1 MGIETWGF
9 PSLHEL
15 ENPASGPRVPLTT
28 LIFQE
33 VIRNRLGRQHYGGG
47 VSEHLAIIQCFL
59 LLLSKSHISL
69 SSGASLELFL
79 TLSLLTM
86 ASACHLAVAAIST
99 LLAACCY

>member
-1 MGIETWGF
+1 MGTETWGF

-47 VSEHLAIIQCFL
+47 VSEHLALLQCFL
-59 LLLSKSHISL
+59 LLSKV
-69 SSGASLELFL
+69 AY
-79 TLSLLTM
+79 
-86 ASACHLAVAAIST
+86 LAVEW
-99 LLAACCY
+99 CEP